1 MNVTTGSNQVFSD
14 LVSLAT
20 IFGLFNWISIMVTYL
35 SFRRGM
41 EAQNMPRASL
51 PYTESWMK
59 LRVSGSLFITC
70 LVVLFNGMLRF
81 SCSPFF
87 IGSNVH
93 SNIYSSP
100 RRKQFYTVVSV
111 EAIRFRLRRNT
122 YSYCPHIGSKTPLS
136 ILSRAASIDG
146 PFHR

>member
-59 LRVSGSLFITC
+59 LRVSASLFITC
-70 LVVLFNGMLRF
+70 LVVLFNGMLR
-81 SCSPFF
+81 
-87 IGSNVH
+87 
-93 SNIYSSP
+93 
-100 RRKQFYTVVSV
+100 
-111 EAIRFRLRRNT
+111 
-122 YSYCPHIGSKTPLS
+122 SYCSRYS
-136 ILSRAASIDG
+136 IEQSA
-146 PFHR
+146 F